1 MTNTIFWSVTGNC
14 IAEQGALNV
23 LRLLKSNEIS
33 LPVHV
38 GQSDVLVPMAKP
50 KPCSEYHGKDGF
62 GDVADFYPTM
72 NDVDMDNLK
81 SETAVQARDLDFTVI
96 LTLRAQRIFPFHT
109 SLILSSIW

>member
-1 MTNTIFWSVTGNC
+1 M
-14 IAEQGALNV
+14 
-23 LRLLKSNEIS
+23 KSNEIS

-96 LTLRAQRIFPFHT
+96 LTPRAQRIFPFHT
-109 SLILSSIW
+109 SLILSSN